1 MGAYVG
7 RDVLVE
13 FASGLETANP
23 ATLAWKTLGMM
34 RGKELSTK
42 WDEVDTTADASLSQT
57 RTSLCTFKSVEFS
70 GDGVSYDDAVHN
82 QLEFELAFHSP
93 SAAMGRQPKFWLRI
107 TYPNKMYQGPFTVNE
122 FSNSTAYDAE
132 ATWSMAA
139 KSNGAVALTPI

>member
-1 MGAYVG
+1 MSAYVG

-23 ATLAWKTLGMM
+23 STLTWKTLGMM
-34 RGKELSTK
+34 RGKELSAK
-42 WDEVDTTADASLSQT
+42 WDEVETTADASPSQT
-57 RTSLCTFKSVEFS
+57 RTRLVTFKSVEFS

-82 QLEFELAFHSP
+82 QLEFEQGVVAP
-93 SAAMGRQPKFWLRI
+93 TIATKYQPKFWLRI
-107 TYPNKMYQGPFTVNE
+107 TYPNKMYQGPFTVSE

-139 KSNGAVALTPI
+139 KSNGAVTLTPI